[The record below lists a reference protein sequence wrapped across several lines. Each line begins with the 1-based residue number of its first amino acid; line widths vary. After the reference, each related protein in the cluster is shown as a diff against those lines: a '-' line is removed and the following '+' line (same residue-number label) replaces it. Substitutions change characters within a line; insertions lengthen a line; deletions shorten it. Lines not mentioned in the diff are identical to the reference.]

1 MIFADSRH
9 MPELEDESIHLITTS
24 PPYPMIEMWDELFQ
38 RLDPE
43 TNRLMHKLQTPRG
56 KEQEQLVA
64 ETYTQ
69 MHQVLA
75 QVWRESYRVLCQGG
89 LLCINIG
96 DATRTI
102 AGIFRLFP
110 NHARIIETCQEI
122 GFLTLPYLNWR
133 KPTNRPNAFLGS
145 GFLPTNGY
153 VTLDLEQ
160 ILILRKGGPR
170 RMPPHNARR
179 YASRFSK
186 RERDVWFSQT
196 WTLPGAGQNR
206 SEITR
211 RTGAYPLEVPRR
223 LIRMFSIVG
232 DTILD
237 PFLGTGTTMR
247 AARMLGRSS
256 IGYEIDEGLRP
267 LLKRELGEAVEF
279 VVRDELPS
287 SP

>member
-1 MIFADSRH
+1 METRHRVIFADSRR
-9 MPELEDESIHLITTS
+9 MPELKDESVHLIVTS
-24 PPYPMIEMWDELFQ
+24 PPYPMIEMWDNLFQ
-38 RLDPE
+38 RLNPKIEVSKIEIAADE
-43 TNRLMHKLQTPRG
+43 T
-56 KEQEQLVA
+56 LVA

-69 MHQVLA
+69 MHQALA
-75 QVWRESYRVLCQGG
+75 PVWRESYRVLCHGG

-96 DATRTI
+96 DATRTL

-110 NHARIIETCQEI
+110 NHARIIEICSDI
-122 GFLTLPYLNWR
+122 GFHALPYLSWR

-153 VTLDLEQ
+153 VTVDLEQ
-160 ILILRKGGPR
+160 ILIFRKGGPR
-170 RMPPHNARR
+170 QLPAHDARR

-196 WTLPGAGQNR
+196 WTLPGAEQNR

-223 LIRMFSIVG
+223 LIRMFSIIG

-247 AARMLGRSS
+247 AAQMLGRNS
-256 IGYEIDEGLRP
+256 IGYEIDEELRT
-267 LLKRELGEAVEF
+267 LLKRELDEAVEF
-279 VVRDELPS
+279 VGQQEVCN
-287 SP
+287 